1 MSLRTEDFESSAS
14 TNFTTPADQRGW
26 RPRSVVPIYARGAVL
41 VKKASADVFLM
52 PGILLV
58 LVGAVLMR
66 VGRDSREPEPP
77 PVERTPGS

>member
-1 MSLRTEDFESSAS
+1 MKRFSRIMGWTAVAS
-14 TNFTTPADQRGW
+14 
-26 RPRSVVPIYARGAVL
+26 GALLVL
-41 VKKASADVFLM
+41 FGILSWPPGGLMFALPFVFLM